1 MSAAQKPLLSTQ
13 DVGIHFKVGGNKLL
27 RAVDGVSVEVMPGET
42 FGIIGES
49 GSGKTTLGRA
59 LVCLEK
65 PSAGHVLHGD
75 VDPYTLGAGALRRHR
90 QHFQIVFQDPNAAL
104 DPRMTILGSIREPLD
119 IAGELPKAEREAR
132 AIEMM
137 ERVGLSPDFRHRY
150 PHELS
155 GGQKQ
160 RVCIARVLTLRPSVI
175 VCDEAVA
182 ALDVSIQADI
192 LNLFAELQK
201 DFGLTY
207 VFITHNLGVVAHVSD
222 RIAVMYLGRVVE
234 MGPTEEIMAHPFH
247 PYTEALLSAEPEALP
262 SNLRTERRVMLQGEL
277 PSPVSPPSG
286 CRFRTRCRYAEPT
299 CTDVEPAFR
308 EVAPGRHV
316 ACHFAPE
323 ITSPVVHMPPVAGQ
337 ADKGAWYV

>member
-1 MSAAQKPLLSTQ
+1 MNAAPEARRPLLATE
-13 DVGIHFKVGGNKLL
+13 DVGIHFPVGRGRTL
-27 RAVDGVSVEVMPGET
+27 RAVDGVTLDVMAGET

-65 PSAGHVLHGD
+65 PSAGRILHDG
-75 VDPYTLGAGALRRHR
+75 VDPYALTMRELRRHR
-90 QHFQIVFQDPNAAL
+90 RDYQVIFQDPNAAL
-104 DPRMTILGSIREPLD
+104 NPRMTILRSVREPLD
-119 IAGELPKAEREAR
+119 VAGTLPARQRDERAV
-132 AIEMM
+132 EMM
-137 ERVGLSPDFRHRY
+137 ERVGLGPDFAHRY

-192 LNLFAELQK
+192 LNLFAELQRE
-201 DFGLTY
+201 FGLTY

-222 RIAVMYLGRVVE
+222 RVAVMYLGRLVE
-234 MGPTEEIMAHPFH
+234 LARTEDLLAHPMH
-247 PYTEALLSAEPEALP
+247 PYTEALLSAEPVALP
-262 SNLRTERRVMLQGEL
+262 SHMRPDRRIVLGGEL

-286 CRFRTRCRYAEPT
+286 CRFRTRCRFA
-299 CTDVEPAFR
+299 TDLCAAQVPEWR
-308 EVAPGRHV
+308 EVRPGQWA
-316 ACHFAPE
+316 ACHFAGTVTVPTGHAARE
-323 ITSPVVHMPPVAGQ
+323 AVHG
-337 ADKGAWYV
+337 